1 MLLLLPEDEKAE
13 AFFLLDQLAYEYT
26 EEAQ

>member
-1 MLLLLPEDEKAE
+1 MLLLLPGDETAG
-13 AFFLLDQLAYEYT
+13 AFFLLDQLAYKYI